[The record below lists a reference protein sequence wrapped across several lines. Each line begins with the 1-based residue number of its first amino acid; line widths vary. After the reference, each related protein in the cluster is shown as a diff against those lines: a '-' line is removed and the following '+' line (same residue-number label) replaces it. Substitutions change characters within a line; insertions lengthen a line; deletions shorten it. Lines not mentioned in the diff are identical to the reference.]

1 MLAIVIDPDPL
12 SELLLGKPSC
22 FAEVSSILP
31 FIFSEQGIDALT
43 VWFNDMRE
51 ESLGLNEFHF
61 TSFFLHFTDLPDH
74 RILDIFDFFDF
85 ERRSELSISDF
96 YAATTLIISA
106 SANSLSFW
114 LFQFGAKLFPRISRA
129 FLVERRPH
137 VFFSLASILDFPSHC
152 CQSLLFQLP
161 PMDPSSVEDFLLF
174 YHALF
179 ESFSVV
185 EQSDIG
191 VLAFALDQLD
201 VELFDSPVSPLD
213 TATNADQESRACTI
227 M

>member
-1 MLAIVIDPDPL
+1 
-12 SELLLGKPSC
+12 
-22 FAEVSSILP
+22 
-31 FIFSEQGIDALT
+31 
-43 VWFNDMRE
+43 MRE

-137 VFFSLASILDFPSHC
+137 VFSRSPPFWISQVTAVNLCCFNCLPWTPPLSKTSSSFTTLFSSRFP
-152 CQSLLFQLP
+152 LLNSQTLG
-161 PMDPSSVEDFLLF
+161 S
-174 YHALF
+174 
-179 ESFSVV
+179 
-185 EQSDIG
+185 
-191 VLAFALDQLD
+191 
-201 VELFDSPVSPLD
+201 
-213 TATNADQESRACTI
+213 
-227 M
+227 